1 MQWVTKIEGFETG
14 GNCPVDFVTLWDG
27 RILAINNECVVLY
40 ESMTD
45 FLVFE
50 TSGRR
55 AINLTR

>member
-1 MQWVTKIEGFETG
+1 
-14 GNCPVDFVTLWDG
+14 VTLWDG